1 MPGKQNIME
10 NKEDVNTV
18 INNEEKTPQV
28 DDVTQDQE
36 DVRSNHSSQR
46 VSISFFKTTKLKG
59 KSYQARK
66 KRINDLLNQLEEDSL
81 SNHSEH
87 LKEQATML
95 SLMLKSIE
103 IYKIIILCE
112 TESDFFSIFGET
124 EEKISDW
131 HLLTEVRIEDLLI
144 RASKEVAER
153 KSATQ

>member
-1 MPGKQNIME
+1 MPGKQIIME
-10 NKEDVNTV
+10 NKEDVYTV

-28 DDVTQDQE
+28 DDVTQDHE

-87 LKEQATML
+87 LQEQAIML

-103 IYKIIILCE
+103 IYKIIILC
-112 TESDFFSIFGET
+112 
-124 EEKISDW
+124 
-131 HLLTEVRIEDLLI
+131 
-144 RASKEVAER
+144 
-153 KSATQ
+153 